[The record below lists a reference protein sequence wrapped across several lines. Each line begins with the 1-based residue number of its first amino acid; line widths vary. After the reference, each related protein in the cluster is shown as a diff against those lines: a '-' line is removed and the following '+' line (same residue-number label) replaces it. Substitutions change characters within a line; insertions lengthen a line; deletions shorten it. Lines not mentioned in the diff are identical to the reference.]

1 MVATMA
7 SGAYFGD
14 IALIQASTGDSN
26 VGVRTASIRAI
37 TYCELFV
44 LTKDDVIYV
53 WDRSPELRKAMEA
66 VMMEEVLVVGLLATQ
81 AQQYQQTPQYQQQL
95 KSESY

>member
-1 MVATMA
+1 M
-7 SGAYFGD
+7 
-14 IALIQASTGDSN
+14 
-26 VGVRTASIRAI
+26 RTASIRAI

-66 VMMEEVLVVGLLATQ
+66 VMLSRVSNSKAKSASSKSSTDEEKANGTG
-81 AQQYQQTPQYQQQL
+81 TED
-95 KSESY
+95 KKK

>member
-1 MVATMA
+1 MA
-7 SGAYFGD
+7 
-14 IALIQASTGDSN
+14 
-26 VGVRTASIRAI
+26 
-37 TYCELFV
+37 V
-44 LTKDDVIYV
+44 L
-53 WDRSPELRKAMEA
+53 EA